1 MSPRSVHTRRVLLSL
16 LPLALVA
23 TLLSTGSLS
32 GQGDDSVPL
41 SVVVTPEIPLP
52 GAGVAVI
59 GDGLVAAPMI
69 APISSSGCVRSVNG
83 PVERAARTATD
94 SAVLVENLACTDS
107 TLTSVA
113 QDQVP
118 EIDEATDVVV
128 IGGLAL
134 EFDWLSLAAAC
145 LDIHTRS
152 ASGCQSEATI
162 ARANSANSFF
172 SWRSLLQQAHRQAP
186 DANIVLLAPPVP
198 VGTSPLPLGSAYAA
212 PVDGHE
218 QVRAVFDTAGSLRR
232 AVVESTVGLPV
243 VLVDADEAFSG
254 HLLDDE
260 DTWLSRDHFG
270 FGTPNAA
277 GAAALADLIDVLMP
291 VGEPLET
298 TPATPTEIV
307 LVLGSTL
314 PDADDHDVIA
324 SAASAWLADYVNSN
338 VQPSVAIVPVATSEA
353 IVVPTTTTTTAP
365 DEGAVGEDSAV
376 IEEPLDPKPAVED
389 PVDPKPA
396 VEEPAAVANDHG
408 LQDVPAAPIAQFA
421 TTDIEL
427 AAALDAIQTAQGVTS
442 VADLA
447 LALTNAQALLTPTV
461 DSHIVVRSRNL
472 DIVNATDEGLA
483 LLRSTVENLDA
494 AITILAANGDQL
506 GALEDLVGDTDA
518 VVVQPEDG
526 DLGSALPAPT
536 PPQALISV
544 SVLDLDATVAE
555 AAPVQAAITISRTEP
570 VEVRWLAD
578 GEIIAS
584 GQRTELPT
592 SFLGLGEHEIIVAVA
607 TETEQLAASFV
618 IRISADGDGLVNDAC
633 ETIFNPFPTDID
645 GDGVPAA
652 CDADDDGDG
661 LDDIIDPCP
670 TEPTDNLR
678 DVDLD
683 GIPDRCDAD
692 PLDGPNGDFDGDG
705 FADSID
711 NCPTTS
717 QENQFDADHD
727 GVGNACE
734 ATLSAAC
741 TITGTEGN
749 DVLVGTAGDDVICGL
764 GGDDTITALDGDD
777 TIFAGAGND
786 TVYGSGGEDR
796 IYGGAGDDELNGNGG
811 ADVVLGEAGND
822 RLSGGYGADVIF
834 GGRGIDEADGN
845 AGPDVIF
852 GGRGNDILR
861 GNDGADT
868 ISGDRGNDEVVG
880 EDGNDLLTGGPGQD
894 TVRAGRGDD
903 RLIDVESVDFVRG
916 GTGIDVIDAAP
927 LRVT

>member
-1 MSPRSVHTRRVLLSL
+1 MSPRSVHTRRVLLTL

-32 GQGDDSVPL
+32 GQGDDTGPL
-41 SVVVTPEIPLP
+41 SVVVTPEVPLP

-59 GDGLVAAPMI
+59 GDGLVAAPMV
-69 APISSSGCVRSVNG
+69 APIASSGCVSSVNG

-94 SAVLVENLACTDS
+94 SAVLVQNLACMDA

-113 QDQVP
+113 QNQVP
-118 EIDEATDVVV
+118 GVDEATDVVV
-128 IGGLAL
+128 IGSLAL
-134 EFDWLSLAAAC
+134 EFDWVSLAAAC
-145 LDIHTRS
+145 LDINTRS

-162 ARANSANSFF
+162 ARANAANSFF

-186 DANIVLLAPPVP
+186 DANIVLLAPPMP
-198 VGTSPLPLGSAYAA
+198 VGTSPLPLGSPYAA
-212 PVDGHE
+212 PVDGHD

-243 VLVDADEAFSG
+243 VVVDADEAFAG

-260 DTWLSRDHFG
+260 APWLSSDPTG

-277 GAAALADLIDVLMP
+277 GAAALGGLIDVLMP
-291 VGEPLET
+291 VGEPLVSS
-298 TPATPTEIV
+298 PATPAEIV

-314 PDADDHDVIA
+314 ADDNGHDVIA
-324 SAASAWLADYVNSN
+324 SAAAAWFTNYTDSN
-338 VQPSVAIVPVATSEA
+338 VQPSVAVVPIATSTAIVP
-353 IVVPTTTTTTAP
+353 PTTTTTTAP

-376 IEEPLDPKPAVED
+376 IEEPVIEEPTVDNQLAATANDRGLQDTPA
-389 PVDPKPA
+389 PPA
-396 VEEPAAVANDHG
+396 PPAAVAS
-408 LQDVPAAPIAQFA
+408 FA
-421 TTDIEL
+421 TNETEL
-427 AAALDAIQTAQGVTS
+427 AAALDAIETSSGVTS

-447 LALTNAQALLTPTV
+447 LALSNAQALLTPTV
-461 DSHIVVRSRNL
+461 DGHVVVRTQNL
-472 DIVNATDEGLA
+472 DITNATDEGIA

-494 AITILAANGDQL
+494 AITIIAIGGDQL
-506 GALEDLVGDTDA
+506 GAIEDLISDTNA
-518 VVVQPEDG
+518 VVSRSDDA
-526 DLGSALPAPT
+526 DLGTSLPAPT
-536 PPQALISV
+536 PPPVLASID
-544 SVLDLDATVAE
+544 VLDVDATVAE
-555 AAPVQAAITISRTEP
+555 PAPVQAAITSNRTEP

-592 SFLGLGEHEIIVAVA
+592 SFLGLGEHEIIVAVS

-618 IRISADGDGLVNDAC
+618 IRISVDGDGLVNDAC
-633 ETIFNPFPTDID
+633 ETTFDPFPTDID
-645 GDGVPAA
+645 SDGVPAA

-661 LDDIIDPCP
+661 LDDIIDPCR
-670 TEPTDNLR
+670 TEPTNNLQ

-683 GIPDRCDAD
+683 GIPDHCDAD
-692 PLDGPNGDFDGDG
+692 PFDGPNGDFDGDG

-711 NCPTTS
+711 NCPTRS

-749 DVLVGTAGDDVICGL
+749 DVLVGTSGDDVICGL
-764 GGDDTITALDGDD
+764 GGNDTITAFDGDD

-796 IYGGAGDDELNGNGG
+796 IYGGAGDDDLYGNGG

-822 RLSGGYGADVIF
+822 LLSGGYGADVIF
-834 GGRGIDEADGN
+834 GGRGVDEADGN

-861 GNDGADT
+861 GRPF
-868 ISGDRGNDEVVG
+868 DRR
-880 EDGNDLLTGGPGQD
+880 PI
-894 TVRAGRGDD
+894 R
-903 RLIDVESVDFVRG
+903 RLCSWRHWHRPD
-916 GTGIDVIDAAP
+916 
-927 LRVT
+927 